1 MLLSQNF
8 NFSMLIAQNNQI
20 WCIVRIE
27 LSHWFEIDFLLIRLL
42 IFLSMKIRWKRRR
55 RRFHQ
60 HYKKEVKKIYS
71 AKLMV
76 NPPKYSQHKQQP
88 STQLLKLL
96 FLSPQIRL
104 IETSVPLR
112 LWCQTQ
118 SLLMTLTKLY
128 QWLMCHHR
136 TTEIGWFVVLFE
148 QLMKG

>member
-1 MLLSQNF
+1 MMQYCTNW
-8 NFSMLIAQNNQI
+8 IKP
-20 WCIVRIE
+20 
-27 LSHWFEIDFLLIRLL
+27 LIRNRFPLK
-42 IFLSMKIRWKRRR
+42 KIIDLPINEDKMA
-55 RRFHQ
+55 
-60 HYKKEVKKIYS
+60 KKITRKKLKKIYS
-71 AKLMV
+71 VKLMV

-88 STQLLKLL
+88 CAQLLKLL

-128 QWLMCHHR
+128 QWLMCHHH

>member
-1 MLLSQNF
+1 
-8 NFSMLIAQNNQI
+8 
-20 WCIVRIE
+20 
-27 LSHWFEIDFLLIRLL
+27 
-42 IFLSMKIRWKRRR
+42 
-55 RRFHQ
+55 
-60 HYKKEVKKIYS
+60 
-71 AKLMV
+71 MV

-128 QWLMCHHR
+128 Q
-136 TTEIGWFVVLFE
+136 
-148 QLMKG
+148 